1 MGGFEV
7 SGEAHQLLAE
17 AEIYCRQQGR
27 SGSARSSARDLLA
40 GKIASTEERLRM
52 VRQRNE
58 ELQVLARNLEEA
70 LNSCRRHS
78 ARSLG
83 GQLFSG
89 SGPCGLPEELP
100 EISLA
105 KDWRQ
110 LALCIPR
117 MRKALEAPL
126 GPVSKVEGSRLRFQE
141 LPPEARAS
149 RSGDAIHSQAAKESG
164 VASDAAFGIVAVL
177 HSHLDGVRSARLT
190 RRALLTAGEDASI
203 RAWDLTGISRLQPGP
218 EPYEDLEPFAS
229 YRAHSGPVLALA
241 VPDSEDGEL
250 FYSGGMDGDIFSWQM
265 LSPGGV
271 EDCRQAGQHQR
282 LRGHRDA
289 VWCLDLQQRLGLLAS
304 AGGDKLV
311 LLWKVNTGQQ
321 QGGLVSEPQVVEL
334 PPVNGL
340 EHSFG
345 PPTGLAW
352 GPRDKAVLLCASSWA
367 SSCCAMDVERGAPIY
382 GGAAVTH
389 DDPVLCLASHAL
401 RDIAV
406 SGHGGCARVFCPLT
420 GRSLWSL
427 QRMNRLAQVS
437 SVAMDP
443 FGAGHEV
450 VTGGQDGRLEIFD
463 LRTCRCMQEVQLPP
477 REDTTI
483 HSVQL
488 QGDTVAAACA
498 DATVTL
504 LARKRPRTPV

>member
-1 MGGFEV
+1 MRKH
-7 SGEAHQLLAE
+7 A
-17 AEIYCRQQGR
+17 
-27 SGSARSSARDLLA
+27 
-40 GKIASTEERLRM
+40 ERLRM

-58 ELQVLARNLEEA
+58 ELQVLTRNLEEA
-70 LNSCRRHS
+70 LKSCRRHS
-78 ARSLG
+78 AKSLG
-83 GQLFSG
+83 GELFSG

-117 MRKALEAPL
+117 MRKALEAPR
-126 GPVSKVEGSRLRFQE
+126 GPVSSKAMEGRLPFQE
-141 LPPEARAS
+141 LPAETLAS
-149 RSGDAIHSQAAKESG
+149 RSISDSMGPKGAKESG
-164 VASDAAFGIVAVL
+164 ADGDAFGIVAVL
-177 HSHLDGVRSARLT
+177 HSHLDGVSS
-190 RRALLTAGEDASI
+190 ALLTAGEDASI
-203 RAWDLTGISRLQPGP
+203 RAWDVQGISRLEAFP

-304 AGGDKLV
+304 AGGDRLV
-311 LLWKVNTGQQ
+311 LLWKVNPGQQ
-321 QGGLVSEPQVVEL
+321 QGGLVSEPEALEL
-334 PPVNGL
+334 PLVNGL

-352 GPRDKAVLLCASSWA
+352 GPRDKAVLLCASRWA
-367 SSCCAMDVERGAPIY
+367 NSCCAVDVERGAPIY
-382 GGAAVTH
+382 GGAAVTD

-406 SGHGGCARVFCPLT
+406 SGHMGCARVFCPLT

-427 QRMNRLAQVS
+427 QRINRSAQVS

-450 VTGGQDGRLEIFD
+450 CTGGEDGRLEIFD
-463 LRTCRCMQEVQLPP
+463 LRTCRCLQEVQLPP

-488 QGDTVAAACA
+488 QADIVATACA
-498 DATVTL
+498 DGTVTL
-504 LARKRPRTPV
+504 LARKQPRTPG